1 MNIVSNRIFISK
13 NINEEDLKK
22 IIVNKIDEIEF
33 VDDFCNLER
42 LEKVAH
48 NIHFIKFNGSTEK
61 GDITNLD
68 NISIFKNLK
77 KLIILGKVKK
87 AFDLSN
93 LTNLEHLEA
102 YNWQKNFSSVFIL
115 PKLNTLII
123 GSFQKKFIDEKLG
136 CQSIKNLF
144 LIKPKIDNLE
154 FLELF
159 PNLLDLRISNSS
171 TLVSLNGIEN
181 CKSLQKINFENLK
194 NLNEIEKLF
203 ELSSLIHLRLV
214 KIPSRADLIDLK
226 NRYQLESFV
235 LNGDKII

>member
-1 MNIVSNRIFISK
+1 MNIVSNRVFIS
-13 NINEEDLKK
+13 NYISEEDLEK
-22 IIVNKIDEIEF
+22 ININKVDEIEF
-33 VDDFCNLER
+33 VDDFCNLEQ
-42 LEKVAH
+42 LERIAD
-48 NIHFIKFNGSTEK
+48 NIHFIKFNGSTEN
-61 GDITNLD
+61 GNITNLD
-68 NISIFKNLK
+68 NISIFKNLT
-77 KLIILGKVKK
+77 KLILLGKVKK

-102 YNWQKNFSSVFIL
+102 YNWQKKFSSAFIL

-159 PNLLDLRISNSS
+159 PNLVNLRVNNSS

-181 CKSLQKINFENLK
+181 CKNLQKIDLENLK

-203 ELSSLIHLRLV
+203 ELSSLTHLRLV
-214 KIPSRADLIDLK
+214 KIPSRSDLIDLK
-226 NRYQLESFV
+226 NKYQLESFI